1 MTVGSRAWPSAL
13 PSCVI
18 KELDGGGGL
27 CQTELQ
33 CFLLQSPLL
42 LLLEAEVDS
51 CLVWLKHWFSECGVV
66 PGPAAGSTSSQSV
79 VWSQDQQRE
88 RIRNAGSRAP
98 SRPPESEA
106 GDV

>member
-51 CLVWLKHWFSECGVV
+51 CLVWLKHWFSECGPRTSSGNVLEMQA
-66 PGPAAGSTSSQSV
+66 PGPHPDLLNQRLAMFNRQV
-79 VWSQDQQRE
+79 V
-88 RIRNAGSRAP
+88 
-98 SRPPESEA
+98 
-106 GDV
+106 